1 MLVIHL
7 HNMKLETVLGVYDHE
22 RKDAREMVAHLDLY
36 VENDAACLSDRLQ
49 DTVDY
54 DEVTLRFRQ
63 VAAAK
68 PYYLIEHL
76 AHSLLESLTGM
87 AHLARAGIEIQKYG
101 CVKGVEYTAVRLEK
115 TYSRKRRSLAE

>member
-7 HNMKLETVLGVYDHE
+7 HNMKLESVLGVYEYE
-22 RKDAREMVAHLDLY
+22 RKDVREMVAHLDLF
-36 VENDAACLSDRLQ
+36 VDNDAACLSDKLQ

-68 PYYLIEHL
+68 HYYLIEHL
-76 AHSLLESLTGM
+76 AHSLLESLSGM
-87 AHLARAGIEIQKYG
+87 AHLASASIEIQKFG

-115 TYSRKRRSLAE
+115 RYARKRRSLTD

>member
-7 HNMKLETVLGVYDHE
+7 HNMKLETVLGVYEHE
-22 RKDAREMVAHLDLY
+22 RAGTREMVAHLDLH
-36 VENDAACLSDRLQ
+36 VDNDAACRSDRLQ

-63 VAAAK
+63 VASAK

-87 AHLARAGIEIQKYG
+87 AHLARAGIEIQKYS
-101 CVKGVEYTAVRLEK
+101 CVEGVEYTAVRLEK
-115 TYSRKRRSLAE
+115 VYAKKRRSLAE